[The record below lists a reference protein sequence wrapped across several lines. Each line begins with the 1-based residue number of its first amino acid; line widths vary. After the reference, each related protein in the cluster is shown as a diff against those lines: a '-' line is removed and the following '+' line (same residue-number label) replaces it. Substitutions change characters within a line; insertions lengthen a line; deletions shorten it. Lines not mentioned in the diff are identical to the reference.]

1 MYTFNMKIPPTQ
13 KNPAVNKS
21 PSFMKRRLTKFYRT
35 ENPDGSVNAT
45 TTKYVT
51 DPLLSTV
58 YRGIKN
64 QFMCK
69 SDYLTPTTDIL
80 SFEGHRTPGDTD
92 LGIPSL
98 YKETLTINSVPYN
111 KHFIC
116 ASANYVDTGD
126 GFETTTDYI
135 DYTVLGS
142 SGKYYGYT
150 RIRIYF
156 DNVNHTRVLYIN
168 KN

>member
-1 MYTFNMKIPPTQ
+1 MFNIKTPSVM
-13 KNPAVNKS
+13 KS
-21 PSFMKRRLTKFYRT
+21 PSILKRRITKFYRLQ
-35 ENPDGSVNAT
+35 NPDGSVNST
-45 TTKYVT
+45 TTRYVT

-64 QFMCK
+64 QFMCRF
-69 SDYLTPTTDIL
+69 DYVTPTTDIL
-80 SFEGHRTPGDTD
+80 TFEGHRTPGDDT

-116 ASANYVDTGD
+116 ASANYVDTGN
-126 GFETTTDYI
+126 GFETTTNFI
-135 DYTVLGS
+135 DYTVLGA
-142 SGKYYGYT
+142 SGKYKGYN

-156 DNVNHTRVLYIN
+156 DNVNFTRIVYIN
-168 KN
+168 QI